1 VSPTAKE
8 PGNQGGRRYVA
19 WRRHRKAARVPVVAG
34 SAVAK
39 PGRHESTRSPAPRKG
54 IQDNETEAGSSLD
67 GAAEACPSPEWHI
80 MPSSIVQHTLRT
92 RQTSS
97 SGLSLPQSRCEK
109 SLVDVRGGVC
119 GGIPGQNP
127 PIVQRGQPKTG
138 GKTGLRPARDK
149 AIVSRRNTLCSRA
162 RNHISSAVT
171 QPRGNGAA
179 GMKV

>member
-1 VSPTAKE
+1 MSPTAKE

-127 PIVQRGQPKTG
+127 PIVQRGTRCQPTSG
-138 GKTGLRPARDK
+138 CRTSLHPARDE
-149 AIVSRRNTLCSRA
+149 AINRHRITLCSRA
-162 RNHISSAVT
+162 RNHIMAYICCCDASA
-171 QPRGNGAA
+171 R
-179 GMKV
+179 